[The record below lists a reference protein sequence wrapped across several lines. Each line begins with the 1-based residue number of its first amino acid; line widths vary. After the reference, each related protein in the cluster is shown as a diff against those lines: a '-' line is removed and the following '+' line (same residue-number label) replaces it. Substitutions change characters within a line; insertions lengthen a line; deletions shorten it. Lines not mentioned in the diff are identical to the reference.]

1 MSTQQILLIVLAI
14 LIIGI
19 SIAIALV
26 YFNDHSA
33 AANRDGLTNDLINL
47 SVRVHQ
53 YFVRPKTWGGGEKSF
68 EGLTMQ
74 YLTSHPQ
81 NAHGTISIVSVDS
94 TKVVLEGV
102 GISRGS
108 DGNLITVRMTVFP
121 DSLSLNLTN

>member
-1 MSTQQILLIVLAI
+1 MSTQQTLLIVLAI

-33 AANRDGLTNDLINL
+33 AANRDGLTNDLINM

-53 YFVRPKTWGGGEKSF
+53 YYVRPKTWGGGEKSF
-68 EGLTMQ
+68 AGLTMQ
-74 YLTSHPQ
+74 YITGNPQ
-81 NAHGTISIVSVDS
+81 NAHGTFSIVSVD
-94 TKVVLEGV
+94 TNAVVLQGV

-108 DGNLITVRMTVFP
+108 DGNPITVRMSIFP
-121 DSLSLNLTN
+121 DSLSLHLDN